1 MEKTCHLLPNFTF
14 FNISYI
20 FLKKSGVPKTYKK
33 KRFLIK
39 IFNIFRLENEE
50 EEGEDEEEVNPEY
63 NRRKVLVNNTGIP
76 EKDSEGE
83 LIDQD
88 YCAKMYLK
96 VGIKYFQSL

>member
-1 MEKTCHLLPNFTF
+1 MPNFTF

-20 FLKKSGVPKTYKK
+20 FIKI
-33 KRFLIK
+33 FIK

-50 EEGEDEEEVNPEY
+50 EEGEDEEEVSPEY

-96 VGIKYFQSL
+96 VGMKYFRSL

>member
-1 MEKTCHLLPNFTF
+1 MEKTCHLVPNFTF

-20 FLKKSGVPKTYKK
+20 FIKI
-33 KRFLIK
+33 FIK

-50 EEGEDEEEVNPEY
+50 EEGEDEEEVSPEY

-96 VGIKYFQSL
+96 VGMKYFRSL

>member
-1 MEKTCHLLPNFTF
+1 MPLSAQFSF
-14 FNISYI
+14 FNI
-20 FLKKSGVPKTYKK
+20 FLKNPDPLKHTKK
-33 KRFLIK
+33 KIFIK

-50 EEGEDEEEVNPEY
+50 EEGEDEEEVSPEY

-96 VGIKYFQSL
+96 VGMKYFRSL